1 MLKKAVN
8 MKDSF
13 DSILKSCQTQL
24 DSIELSKDDVVNLQ
38 KQSKAILDSLNQTNE
53 NMQNKIEWTITQNK
67 VTIIYIEFIDDR

>member
-1 MLKKAVN
+1 

>member
-1 MLKKAVN
+1 MLKKTAN

-13 DSILKSCQTQL
+13 DSIFKSCQTQL
-24 DSIELSKDDVVNLQ
+24 DSIDLSKDDVVNLQ

-67 VTIIYIEFIDDR
+67 VRFTYIEYIDV

>member
-1 MLKKAVN
+1 

-13 DSILKSCQTQL
+13 DSIFKSCQTQL
-24 DSIELSKDDVVNLQ
+24 DSIDLSKDDVVNLQ

-67 VTIIYIEFIDDR
+67 VRFTYIEYIDIR